1 MAKDAI
7 QSQGTS
13 VTGGWTDK
21 SKDSGIYRGGVFEHE
36 GNAGQHALASNVPAA
51 QGFWTQRPVS
61 CRGQTR
67 KRWLCSSL
75 GIVWALVTPELTVPS
90 ASLAPL
96 PAIDADFADEI
107 RRVILTS
114 VTNDWFAAKNSR
126 AAEAVVA
133 PVLHP
138 ALQTRGYVGRS
149 PRFASYWR
157 NGITDGAW
165 QHEPGNPRRITL
177 EVKVNEDTDALRP
190 NYRRPLTPSSHRL
203 TPPGEVAGAPGRI
216 GRG

>member
-1 MAKDAI
+1 MAACSNTKGTLGSMQWQATSQLRKDFGCNDLFHVEVKRE
-7 QSQGTS
+7 S
-13 VTGGWTDK
+13 GG
-21 SKDSGIYRGGVFEHE
+21 SAR
-36 GNAGQHALASNVPAA
+36 
-51 QGFWTQRPVS
+51 VS
-61 CRGQTR
+61 E
-67 KRWLCSSL
+67 
-75 GIVWALVTPELTVPS
+75 IVWALVTPELAVPS

-190 NYRRPLTPSSHRL
+190 NYRRPLTPSSHCL